1 MTAVS
6 NAGPLIHLAKIG
18 RLELIK
24 SIFGD
29 VVVPKTV
36 WTEVVKKGKEKGEP
50 NAFLVDEARYI
61 KVVED
66 PTGADEIAKMSGI
79 HEGEACAILLA
90 KSMGVPVLLDDPGA
104 RRFAQGLGLTVI
116 GSVGS
121 LIRAV
126 RLRIITVDDGLR
138 YIGEL
143 ANVMWLSV
151 GVYERARR
159 VVEEMRHP
167 AT

>member
-6 NAGPLIHLAKIG
+6 NAGPLIHLARIG
-18 RLELIK
+18 QLELIK

-36 WTEVVKKGKEKGEP
+36 WTEVVERGKEKGEP
-50 NAFLVDEARYI
+50 NAFLVDEAGWI

-66 PTGADEIAKMSGI
+66 PARADEMARMAGI
-79 HEGEACAILLA
+79 HKGEACAILLA
-90 KSMGVPVLLDDPGA
+90 KSMGVPVLLDDSGA
-104 RRFAQGLGLTVI
+104 RRFAQGLELTVV
-116 GSVGS
+116 GSVGI
-121 LIRAV
+121 LLRAV
-126 RLRIITVDDGLR
+126 RLGIITVDDGLR
-138 YIGEL
+138 YLGEL

-159 VVEEMRHP
+159 VIEEMRHP